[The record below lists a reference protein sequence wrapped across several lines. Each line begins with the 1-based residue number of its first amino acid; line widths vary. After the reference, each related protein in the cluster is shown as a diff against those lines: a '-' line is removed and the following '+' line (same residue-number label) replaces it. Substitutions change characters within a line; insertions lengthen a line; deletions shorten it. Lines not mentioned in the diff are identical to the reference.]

1 MKKIIIEILGMPG
14 SGKTYLKKYIF
25 NNNKKK
31 TYFLKNF
38 NLIKN
43 KFLKTLYSSIFFLN
57 NPTFYIATLI
67 NILIN
72 IKVKSEKKRYLY
84 FFFNETALRSYF
96 LIRSKNE
103 IYIDDEGFYY
113 RSHKFLQNQSSLLKK
128 KKYLD
133 LVPKIDLIIYINSI
147 KEINLKRA
155 NTRISSYRYN
165 VKRLIN
171 YDLKKKNLLKILEIS
186 KGKKIKTFVL
196 NESNKKQ
203 LIYLINRI

>member
-1 MKKIIIEILGMPG
+1 MKK
-14 SGKTYLKKYIF
+14 KD
-25 NNNKKK
+25 
-31 TYFLKNF
+31 
-38 NLIKN
+38 
-43 KFLKTLYSSIFFLN
+43 
-57 NPTFYIATLI
+57 TFI
-67 NILIN
+67 
-72 IKVKSEKKRYLY
+72 

-113 RSHKFLQNQSSLLKK
+113 RSHKFLQNQSSLLK